1 MATNFKITR
10 ESAKSSE
17 PKHYVVERE
26 YKAEARKVAAL
37 EKELKEHEKTD
48 MAHAHPMH
56 RSHEAQS
63 QKDAPLPNMRKY

>member
-1 MATNFKITR
+1 MPTNFKITR

-37 EKELKEHEKTD
+37 EKELKEIGR
-48 MAHAHPMH
+48 AHV
-56 RSHEAQS
+56 
-63 QKDAPLPNMRKY
+63 